1 MINRTE
7 LEHFLTEKNVRIPV
21 DKLLSEYRSKMEIGI
36 FIRPWVTH
44 PQNQKKT
51 T

>member
-1 MINRTE
+1 MMNRTE
-7 LEHFLTEKNVRIPV
+7 LERFLTEKNVQIPV
-21 DKLLSEYRSKMEIGI
+21 NKLLSEYRCKMEIGI
-36 FIRPWVTH
+36 FIRPWFTH